1 MKAELPKLRKKNNEF
16 FLNTS
21 EFNNE
26 SDKLTNDLSKCKFDK
41 TTNKNVCISFT
52 GKPDFVYIDS

>member
-1 MKAELPKLRKKNNEF
+1 
-16 FLNTS
+16 LNTS